1 MKHALAA
8 LGMILAW
15 DLLKPRRGTSRPNP
29 PGPRRVRMRAFHTC
43 RPDGTWREF
52 PSYHAFRRFL
62 TEQREK
68 AAFIEGRNIALDS
81 AAMKAYDM
89 GYPHVRD
96 AINALVDPPR
106 GPAPIKVRWPE
117 KEDPS

>member
-8 LGMILAW
+8 LCMILAW

-29 PGPRRVRMRAFHTC
+29 PGARRRRMRAFHTC

-52 PSYHAFRRFL
+52 PNYQAFRRFL
-62 TEQREK
+62 REERER
-68 AAFIEGRNIALDS
+68 AAFIEGRNIALDN
-81 AAMKAYDM
+81 AAMKAEEM
-89 GYPHVRD
+89 GCPRVRD

-106 GPAPIKVRWPE
+106 GPARPPE
-117 KEDPS
+117 IDMEAFYRP